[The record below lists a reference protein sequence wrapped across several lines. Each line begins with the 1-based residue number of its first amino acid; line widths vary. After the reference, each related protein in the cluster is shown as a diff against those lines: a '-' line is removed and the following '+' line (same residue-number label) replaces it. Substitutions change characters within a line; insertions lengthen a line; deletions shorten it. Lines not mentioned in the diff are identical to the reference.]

1 MGRPLPE
8 GPASE
13 HAGFRSGHP
22 GKRPTME
29 LSQQI
34 PSGAVAAADLTD
46 LVEAPGPF
54 LTARLA
60 LSPAE
65 IDADRRGRL
74 AWEALA
80 AHAQEAGAPT
90 EVTDAVG
97 ALVEEIA
104 TTEPGVV
111 VVANADGIVAVEVT
125 EPTWTQ
131 DEVRWQPLPW
141 FAPVVSARQ
150 SRVEHAVVRVDRTG
164 AELEII
170 GGGEVREERQIQGRT
185 IHIRKVGAGG
195 WSQRRFQERAE
206 EGWRANADEVT
217 DEVVSILRD
226 GDADVVLVGG
236 ELRST
241 ALVDDRIPDE
251 LADRVVPVE
260 ITRAADG
267 AEELE
272 DEAIRRA
279 LADVVARQ
287 SVDLLRELKE
297 AVGQE
302 RAETKAHRVLATLG
316 RSQVAVLLAS
326 DGDGTTM
333 DRIDGEA
340 EAVVEQLE
348 AATGAPRSELPLVD
362 GACWAAVSSGAA
374 VRTVAAS
381 PLEDEVAALLRW
393 QQA

>member
-1 MGRPLPE
+1 
-8 GPASE
+8 
-13 HAGFRSGHP
+13 
-22 GKRPTME
+22 ME

-34 PSGAVAAADLTD
+34 PSGAVAAADLSD
-46 LVEAPGPF
+46 LVEASGPF

-60 LSPAE
+60 LAPAE

-74 AWEALA
+74 AWESLA
-80 AHAQEAGAPT
+80 GQAEEAGAPSEVT
-90 EVTDAVG
+90 EVVG
-97 ALVEEIA
+97 ALVDEIA

-125 EPTWTQ
+125 EPTWNQ

-164 AELEII
+164 AELEIV
-170 GGGEVREERQIQGRT
+170 GGGEVQEEREVQGRT

-195 WSQRRFQERAE
+195 WSQRRYQERAE
-206 EGWRANADEVT
+206 QGWRANAEEVT
-217 DEVVSILRD
+217 DEVVAILRD

-236 ELRST
+236 EQRST
-241 ALVDDRIPDE
+241 ALVDDRIPAE
-251 LADRVVPVE
+251 LAHRVVPVE
-260 ITRAADG
+260 ITRAHDG
-267 AEELE
+267 GEELE

-297 AVGQE
+297 AVGQD
-302 RAETKAHRVLATLG
+302 RAETKAHRVLAGLG

-333 DRIDGEA
+333 ERFDGEA

-348 AATGAPRSELPLVD
+348 SATGAARADLPLVD
-362 GACWAAVSSGAA
+362 GACWAAITSGAA
-374 VRTVAAS
+374 IRTVASS
-381 PLEDEVAALLRW
+381 PLEDDLAALLRW